1 MSLYHQSGT
10 VSITNAGRYGDRM
23 DVESRLVAR
32 SASLT
37 PSERRIGE
45 TVLASPQLVA
55 FGTVADV
62 AEAARV
68 GTATVVRFAVKLGFD
83 GYTELQASVQHDLAG
98 QLRPAVER
106 IRDQAAADVAGIG
119 RHGGVEV
126 GNVRATLDAVDA
138 DVLRSVVSR
147 LADDTRPVLV
157 LSGVASRGVAV
168 QFVGD
173 LEQLRPAVRL
183 LDGNGIDIIRTLA
196 LAGADATLVV
206 LDLRRYERW
215 LLDAANLARD
225 RGVWIAAISD
235 SVLSP
240 LSALAQASFVV
251 SAASTGPFDSHVG
264 TLALLNLLVVD
275 VAVARR
281 DDATVRLDLLEAAW
295 RDADALTDD
304 GQ

>member
-1 MSLYHQSGT
+1 MAGT
-10 VSITNAGRYGDRM
+10 

-62 AEAARV
+62 AQAAQV

-83 GYTELQASVQHDLAG
+83 GYTELQTSVQHDLAG

-106 IRDQAAADVAGIG
+106 IRDQAAADDAG

-138 DVLRSVVSR
+138 DVRRSVVSR

-183 LDGNGIDIIRTLA
+183 LDGNGIDIVRTLA

-215 LLDAANLARD
+215 LLEAVNLARA

-251 SAASTGPFDSHVG
+251 SAASAGPFDSHVG

>member
-1 MSLYHQSGT
+1 MAGT
-10 VSITNAGRYGDRM
+10 

-62 AEAARV
+62 AQAAQV

-83 GYTELQASVQHDLAG
+83 GYTELQTSVQHDLAG

-106 IRDQAAADVAGIG
+106 IRDQAAADDAG

-138 DVLRSVVSR
+138 DVRRSVVAR

-157 LSGVASRGVAV
+157 LSGVASRGVAL

-183 LDGNGIDIIRTLA
+183 LDGNGIDIVRTLA

-215 LLDAANLARD
+215 LLEAANLARA

-251 SAASTGPFDSHVG
+251 SAASAGPFDSHVG